1 MRKFIADIFGIIFGH
16 GLFVVRVGNSDSLR
30 DRLFAKYEVEE
41 IEIRFVGVR
50 GCAVVWSERWGAT
63 NTSGIED

>member
-1 MRKFIADIFGIIFGH
+1 MRDW
-16 GLFVVRVGNSDSLR
+16 LFS
-30 DRLFAKYEVEE
+30 KYEVEE

-50 GCAVVWSERWGAT
+50 GCTVVWSERWGAT